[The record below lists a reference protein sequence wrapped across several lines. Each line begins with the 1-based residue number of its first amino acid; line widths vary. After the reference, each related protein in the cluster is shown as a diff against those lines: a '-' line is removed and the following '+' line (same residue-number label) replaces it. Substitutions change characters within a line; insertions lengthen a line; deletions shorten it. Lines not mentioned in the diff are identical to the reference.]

1 MSLCKENEGEKMCII
16 DEIALGK
23 IVDLVCKKIG
33 EAISSAKWKELFVST
48 GEFIIKS
55 PDKLDSFTK
64 DLSVAF
70 SKNNLIELSKKMKN
84 RSGFEFSETLR
95 NELYDLM
102 AKYEIPPYDAE
113 EYIRMFAQ
121 SIIGYIE
128 EHNKEKTLEM
138 FIGDFRKETESRFDE
153 VIKKEDLIISK
164 LEALSNPKVTL
175 LTVADID
182 SRIRKHSRYK
192 GLSLDFFEI
201 DENEFQQKFKNSI
214 DNKMIFV
221 VGKSHE
227 ETIYRILN
235 ELKSKYSEKTVF
247 VIESRAEWDKLE
259 NNNLSGCVLIPKFY
273 DENIPAIS
281 NNTNIFVYN
290 EDEPCYSNEKLVL
303 RKRTRKN
310 LVSALEKLGIE
321 SNDAYTLA
329 DNTHG
334 LYSALRKKLFNEASY
349 TKNPWV
355 ESHTDVVIAALLCG
369 KWTESE
375 GDKLIFEELTGISYA
390 ECKKELLEYSYGEMP
405 FVVEFKGHRCE
416 NMQIASIEDA
426 WEELDYYIT
435 DAKWDKFIK
444 LLYEVLIVSEP
455 IFDHPFEKHFEVS
468 TRVPKPDWSQAL
480 KRGML
485 RTLVMRAF
493 YRKHDENQY
502 AVDNIIKKILETIN
516 TTKRWGY
523 ISQYLPEL
531 CEASPKA
538 VIERLEKELES
549 PSGLKELFEIN
560 DGDFMTSRH
569 YYTNVLFAVEQL
581 LQQKQYVVRA
591 IEWLWNMDSYNIK
604 YSLSNSPK
612 EILGTVFCA
621 WINMSVL
628 TVEQKIEL
636 AKKAI
641 EKYSNAW
648 EIIYS
653 NFPNERTTVFSTF
666 STPRHRSVDEPED
679 IYRDQLNKTYIEYLN
694 ICVNNINGDVERWKK
709 IIGALHMY
717 PSEYQD
723 DVFGRLVEV
732 CKTMSDPDKTQIKN
746 KLRNTLYRHRYFSDA
761 DWSVSEDV
769 LKKYESV
776 FNTISVENKVYDFLY
791 LFTPSYDFPLL
802 NPVPFHCEEESS
814 SSREENEVQREREIL
829 SLFKTFKENGYS
841 IDELIELAAINDK
854 YSVGEVLAEFYC
866 ENIFDKNIYVKLFES
881 DASLKQ
887 AYEYARTLHRTG
899 NVSVNAILKTT
910 KEITKNSNFI
920 AYIIS
925 LEPISNDKTALIR
938 DESEDVKKEYWSL
951 NLRRTIAND
960 VGESVCLWALDECK
974 KYGTLDS
981 YLQLLFDIKDQITDS
996 NLYNY
1001 ILYLTDFKTGVNHS
1015 MTDYYLKKL
1024 LEILQSKYMD
1034 DAERCTS
1041 LGFLEW
1047 QCREI
1052 LEWEDM
1058 KCIQKVMKV
1067 DPSMYAMLAKAIFK
1081 SEETDEVTGEQR
1093 NIANKLY
1100 SGYNKAQFCPC
1111 EKDGKVDYDELKA
1124 WIDAFKELLI
1134 AQKQL
1139 RLFEHLIGRLLV
1151 FSPPGEDGF
1160 MPCEAVSRI
1169 IEDNYSDSL
1178 KREYAIAE
1186 KNKRGVY
1193 TFSAGESELQ
1203 MSEDYRKNAQ
1213 HLQEKYPHTAEIY
1226 FYLSDS
1232 YKWDAEQERK
1242 RAENEF

>member
-1 MSLCKENEGEKMCII
+1 MNPI
-16 DEIALGK
+16 DEITLGK
-23 IVDLVCKKIG
+23 IIDLVCKKVG

-55 PDKLDSFTK
+55 PDKLDSFTR

-70 SKNNLIELSKKMKN
+70 SKKNLIDLSKKMKN
-84 RSGFEFSETLR
+84 RGGFEFSETLR

-102 AKYEIPPYDAE
+102 AKHEIPPYDAE
-113 EYIRMFAQ
+113 EYIRMFSQ

-128 EHNKEKTLEM
+128 EHDKEKALEM
-138 FIGDFRKETESRFDE
+138 FIGDFRKSTESKFEE
-153 VIKKEDLIISK
+153 VLKNQRLLMS
-164 LEALSNPKVTL
+164 ALSSLINPKVVLFTI
-175 LTVADID
+175 ADID

-201 DENEFQQKFKNSI
+201 DDNEFQQKFKNSI

-235 ELKSKYSEKTVF
+235 ELKSNYSEKTVF

-259 NNNLSGCVLIPKFY
+259 NNNLSGCILIPKFY

-310 LVSALEKLGIE
+310 LVSALENVGIE
-321 SNDAYTLA
+321 HSDAYALA

-334 LYSALRKKLFNEASY
+334 LYSALRKKLFNEASH
-349 TKNPWV
+349 TKHPWV
-355 ESHTDVVIAALLCG
+355 ESHTDVVMAALLCG

-375 GDKLIFEELTGISYA
+375 GDKLIFEYLAGDISY
-390 ECKKELLEYSYGEMP
+390 EKCMQELREYSRGETP
-405 FVVEFKGHRCE
+405 FVVEFKGHRDE

-435 DAKWDKFIK
+435 DAMWNKFIK

-455 IFDHPFEKHFEVS
+455 IFEHPIEKHFEVS
-468 TRVPKPDWSQAL
+468 IRLPKPDCSQAL

-502 AVDNIIKKILETIN
+502 EVDNIIKEILETIN

-523 ISQYLPEL
+523 ISQYMTEL

-549 PSGLKELFEIN
+549 PSGLKELFETN
-560 DGDFMTSRH
+560 DGDFLTSCH
-569 YYTNVLFAVEQL
+569 YYTNVLWAVEQL
-581 LQQKQYVVRA
+581 LQQKQYVVRTVD
-591 IEWLWNMDSYNIK
+591 WLWNMDSYNIK

-641 EKYSNAW
+641 EKYPNAW

-666 STPRHRSVDEPED
+666 STPRHRTVDEPDE
-679 IYRDQLNKTYIEYLN
+679 IYRDQLNKTYIEYLD
-694 ICVNNINGDVERWKK
+694 ICVNNTNGNVDRWKK

-717 PSEYQD
+717 PSENQD
-723 DVFGRLVEV
+723 DAFCKLVES
-732 CKTMSDPDKTQIKN
+732 CKTMSDPDKTKIKN
-746 KLRNTLYRHRYFSDA
+746 KIRNTLYRHRYFSDA

-776 FNTISVENKVYDFLY
+776 FSTISVENKVYDFLY
-791 LFTPSYDFPLL
+791 LFTQSYDFPLL
-802 NPVPFHCEEESS
+802 NPVPFHNEEKSS
-814 SSREENEVQREREIL
+814 SIREGNEDLREKEIL
-829 SLFKTFKENGYS
+829 FQFKIFKENGYS
-841 IDELIELAAINDK
+841 IDELIKLAVTNDK
-854 YSVGEVLAEFYC
+854 YCVGEVLAEFYC
-866 ENIFDKNIYVKLFES
+866 EKVFDEKIYRKLLES
-881 DASLKQ
+881 ESTIKQ
-887 AYEYARTLHRTG
+887 AYEYARTL
-899 NVSVNAILKTT
+899 VSSGSIDVKTILKTT
-910 KEITKNSNFI
+910 KEITQNATFT
-920 AYIIS
+920 AWIIS
-925 LEPISNDKTALIR
+925 MERIADEKTALIGK
-938 DESEDVKKEYWSL
+938 ESEEVKNAFWSL
-951 NLRRTIAND
+951 NLRRALAVD
-960 VGESVCLWALDECK
+960 AGENVCLWALEECAK
-974 KYGTLDS
+974 HGTLSS
-981 YLQLLFDIKDQITDS
+981 YLEMLFDVKEKISISK
-996 NLYNY
+996 LYTFVFE
-1001 ILYLTDFKTGVNHS
+1001 IETVKIGDRHP
-1015 MTDYYLKKL
+1015 MTDYYLK
-1024 LEILQSKYMD
+1024 EILKILQREYMNSLD
-1034 DAERCTS
+1034 ECTR

-1047 QCREI
+1047 KFRGI
-1052 LEWEDM
+1052 LDWEDM
-1058 KCIQKVMKV
+1058 KCMQKVMKT
-1067 DPSMYAMLAKAIFK
+1067 DPSIYAAIVKIIYK
-1081 SEETDEVTGEQR
+1081 SDDTAEITEEQR
-1093 NIANKLY
+1093 ESANALY
-1100 SGYNKAQFCPC
+1100 SGFIKAHFCPC
-1111 EKDGKVDYDELKA
+1111 EKDGKVEYNELKS
-1124 WIDAFKELLI
+1124 WVDSFKVMLSE
-1134 AQKQL
+1134 QKQS
-1139 RLFEHLIGRLLV
+1139 RLFGHLLGRLLA
-1151 FSPPGEDGF
+1151 FSPAGEDGC
-1160 MPCEAVSRI
+1160 MPCEAVRRI
-1169 IEDNYSDSL
+1169 IEDNPDDSL
-1178 KREYAIAE
+1178 KREYAVTE
-1186 KNKRGVY
+1186 FNKRGVF
-1193 TFSAGESELQ
+1193 TFSAGQSEMAL
-1203 MSEDYRKNAQ
+1203 SENYKMNAQ
-1213 HLQEKYPHTAEIY
+1213 KLQEKYPHTAEIY
-1226 FYLSDS
+1226 FNLSDS
-1232 YKWDAEQERK
+1232 YKHDAETERK

>member
-1 MSLCKENEGEKMCII
+1 MSSYKENEGENMCII

-48 GEFIIKS
+48 GEFLIKN
-55 PDKLDSFTK
+55 PDSFTK
-64 DLSVAF
+64 DLSVVF
-70 SKNNLIELSKKMKN
+70 SKKNLIELSKKMKN

-102 AKYEIPPYDAE
+102 AKHEIPPYDAE
-113 EYIRMFAQ
+113 EYIRMFSQ

-182 SRIRKHSRYK
+182 SRIRKHSRYR

-201 DENEFQQKFKNSI
+201 DDNEFQQKFKNSI

-273 DENIPAIS
+273 DESIPAIS

-290 EDEPCYSNEKLVL
+290 EDEPCYSSEKLVL

-310 LVSALEKLGIE
+310 LISALEKLGIE

-349 TKNPWV
+349 TKHLWV
-355 ESHTDVVIAALLCG
+355 ENHTDVVIAALLCG

-375 GDKLIFEELTGISYA
+375 GDKLIFEELTGGISY
-390 ECKKELLEYSYGEMP
+390 EKCMQELLEYSRGETP
-405 FVVEFKGHRCE
+405 FVVEFKGHRGE

-435 DAKWDKFIK
+435 DAIWNKFIK

-468 TRVPKPDWSQAL
+468 IRVQKPDWSQAL

-493 YRKHDENQY
+493 YRKHDEKQY
-502 AVDNIIKKILETIN
+502 EIDSIIKEILETIN
-516 TTKRWGY
+516 TPKRWGY
-523 ISQYLPEL
+523 ISQYMPEL

-549 PSGLKELFEIN
+549 PSGLKELFETK
-560 DGDFMTSRH
+560 DGDFLTSRH
-569 YYTNVLFAVEQL
+569 YYTNVLWAVEQL
-581 LQQKQYVVRA
+581 LQQKQYVVRTVD
-591 IEWLWNMDSYNIK
+591 WLWNMDSYNIK

-641 EKYSNAW
+641 EKYPNAW

-666 STPRHRSVDEPED
+666 STPRHRTVDEPDE
-679 IYRDQLNKTYIEYLN
+679 IYRDQLNKTYIEYLD
-694 ICVNNINGDVERWKK
+694 ICVNNTNGNVDRWKK
-709 IIGALHMY
+709 IVGALHMY
-717 PSEYQD
+717 PPKNQD
-723 DVFGRLVEV
+723 DVFCKLVEA
-732 CKTMSDPDKTQIKN
+732 CKTMSDPDKTKIKN

-761 DWSVSEDV
+761 DWSVSEEV

-776 FNTISVENKVYDFLY
+776 FSTISVENKVYDFLY
-791 LFTPSYDFPLL
+791 LFTQSYDFPLL
-802 NPVPFHCEEESS
+802 NPLPFHREEKSS
-814 SSREENEVQREREIL
+814 SIREENKALREKEIL
-829 SLFKTFKENGYS
+829 SQFKTFKENGYS
-841 IDELIELAAINDK
+841 IDELIELAATNDK
-854 YSVGEVLAEFYC
+854 FSIGEVLAEFYC
-866 ENIFDKNIYVKLFES
+866 EKVFDEKIYRKLLES
-881 DASLKQ
+881 ESTIKQ
-887 AYEYARTLHRTG
+887 AYEYARAL
-899 NVSVNAILKTT
+899 VYSKSISVNSILKTT
-910 KEITKNSNFI
+910 KEITQNARFI
-920 AYIIS
+920 AWIIS
-925 LEPISNDKTALIR
+925 LEQIKDYKTALIR
-938 DESEDVKKEYWSL
+938 NENEAIKNEYWNFSFRSSL
-951 NLRRTIAND
+951 SND
-960 VGESVCLWALDECK
+960 AKQDTCIWALNECK
-974 KYGTLDS
+974 IYGTLNS
-981 YLQLLFDIKDQITDS
+981 YLTLLFDVKERIPISD
-996 NLYNY
+996 LYNS
-1001 ILYLTDFKTGVNHS
+1001 IFDIENIKVGMQTQ
-1015 MTDYYLKKL
+1015 MMDYYLKEVLEKIQTEYIHDLQKCTQIAL
-1024 LEILQSKYMD
+1024 LEWK
-1034 DAERCTS
+1034 
-1041 LGFLEW
+1041 
-1047 QCREI
+1047 CRNI

-1058 KCIQKVMKV
+1058 RCMQKVMKI
-1067 DPSMYAMLAKAIFK
+1067 DPSMYAELAKVIFK
-1081 SEETDEVTGEQR
+1081 AEDANKVTEEQR
-1093 NIANKLY
+1093 NIANALY

-1111 EKDGKVDYDELKA
+1111 EKDGKVDYDELKI
-1124 WIDAFKELLI
+1124 WIDAFKEMLTS
-1134 AQKQL
+1134 QKQL

-1160 MPCEAVSRI
+1160 MPCEAVRRI

-1186 KNKRGVY
+1186 INKRGVY

-1203 MSEDYRKNAQ
+1203 MSEDYRNNAQ

>member
-1 MSLCKENEGEKMCII
+1 MSSCKENEGENMYII
-16 DEIALGK
+16 DEIALSK

-48 GEFIIKS
+48 GEFLIKN
-55 PDKLDSFTK
+55 PDSFTK
-64 DLSVAF
+64 DLTAVL
-70 SKNNLIELSKKMKN
+70 SKKNLLELSKKMKN

-95 NELYDLM
+95 DELYYLM

-113 EYIRMFAQ
+113 EYIRMFSQ

-128 EHNKEKTLEM
+128 EHDKEKTFEM
-138 FIGDFRKETESRFDE
+138 FIGDFRKSTESKFEE
-153 VIKKEDLIISK
+153 VLKNQKLIMS
-164 LEALSNPKVTL
+164 ALSSLINPKVVLFTI
-175 LTVADID
+175 ADID
-182 SRIRKHSRYK
+182 SRIRRHSEYK

-201 DENEFQQKFKNSI
+201 DDNEFQQKFKNSI

-235 ELKSKYSEKTVF
+235 ELKRNYSEKTVF

-281 NNTNIFVYN
+281 NNINIFVYN
-290 EDEPCYSNEKLVL
+290 EDEPCYSSEKLVL

-310 LVSALEKLGIE
+310 LISALENVGIE
-321 SNDAYTLA
+321 HSDAYALA

-334 LYSALRKKLFNEASY
+334 LYSALRKKLFNEASH

-355 ESHTDVVIAALLCG
+355 ERHTDVVIAALLCG

-375 GDKLIFEELTGISYA
+375 GDKLIFEELTRVSYA

-405 FVVEFKGHRCE
+405 FVVEFKGHRGE
-416 NMQIASIEDA
+416 NIQIASIEDA

-435 DAKWDKFIK
+435 DAMWSKFIK
-444 LLYEVLIVSEP
+444 LFYEVLIVSEP

-468 TRVPKPDWSQAL
+468 IRVQKPDWSQAL

-493 YRKHDENQY
+493 YRKHNENQY
-502 AVDNIIKKILETIN
+502 EVDNIIKEILGTIN

-523 ISQYLPEL
+523 ISQYMPEL

-549 PSGLKELFEIN
+549 PSGLKELFETK

-591 IEWLWNMDSYNIK
+591 VEWLWHMDSYDIK

-641 EKYSNAW
+641 EKYPNAW

-666 STPRHRSVDEPED
+666 STPRHRTVDEPDE
-679 IYRDQLNKTYIEYLN
+679 IYRDQLNKTYIEYLD
-694 ICVNNINGDVERWKK
+694 ICVNNTNGNVDRWKK

-717 PSEYQD
+717 PSENQD
-723 DVFGRLVEV
+723 DVFCKLIED
-732 CKTMSDPDKTQIKN
+732 CKTMSDRDKTKIKN

-776 FNTISVENKVYDFLY
+776 FSAISVENKVYDFLY
-791 LFTPSYDFPLL
+791 LFTQSYDFPLL
-802 NPVPFHCEEESS
+802 NPIPFHCEEKTS
-814 SSREENEVQREREIL
+814 SSREENKVLREKEIL
-829 SLFKTFKENGYS
+829 SQFKIFKENGYS
-841 IDELIELAAINDK
+841 IEELIELAATNDK
-854 YSVGEVLAEFYC
+854 YSIGEVLAEFYC
-866 ENIFDKNIYVKLFES
+866 ENIFDDRIYKKLLENDS
-881 DASLKQ
+881 TLTQ
-887 AYEYARTLHRTG
+887 AYEYARTMCRSG
-899 NVSVNAILKTT
+899 SIGIDKILRKT
-910 KEITKNSNFI
+910 KEVTQNTKFI
-920 AYIIS
+920 AWIIS
-925 LEPISNDKTALIR
+925 LELIKDYKTALIR
-938 DESEDVKKEYWSL
+938 NENEAIKNEYWNFSFRSSL
-951 NLRRTIAND
+951 SDDAKQDTCI
-960 VGESVCLWALDECK
+960 WALNECK
-974 KYGTLDS
+974 IYGTLNS
-981 YLQLLFDIKDQITDS
+981 YLTLLFDVKDRISISD
-996 NLYNY
+996 LYNS
-1001 ILYLTDFKTGVNHS
+1001 IFDIDNIKVGMQNQ
-1015 MTDYYLKKL
+1015 MMDYYLKEILKKLQTEYIDDLEKCTQLAL
-1024 LEILQSKYMD
+1024 LEWK
-1034 DAERCTS
+1034 
-1041 LGFLEW
+1041 
-1047 QCREI
+1047 CRNI

-1058 KCIQKVMKV
+1058 RCMQKVMKI
-1067 DPSMYAMLAKAIFK
+1067 DPSMYAELAKVIFK
-1081 SEETDEVTGEQR
+1081 AEDADEVTEEQR
-1093 NIANKLY
+1093 NIANALY

-1111 EKDGKVDYDELKA
+1111 EKDGKVDYDELKT
-1124 WIDAFKELLI
+1124 WIDAFKDMLT

-1160 MPCEAVSRI
+1160 MPCEAVRKI
-1169 IEDNYSDSL
+1169 IEENYSDSL
-1178 KREYAIAE
+1178 KSEYAIAE
-1186 KNKRGVY
+1186 RNKRGVY

-1203 MSEDYRKNAQ
+1203 MSEDYRNNAQ
-1213 HLQEKYPHTAEIY
+1213 HFQEKYPHTAEIY
-1226 FYLSDS
+1226 FYLSYL

>member
-1 MSLCKENEGEKMCII
+1 MSSHKENEGGNMCII
-16 DEIALGK
+16 DEITLGK

-70 SKNNLIELSKKMKN
+70 SKKNLIELSKKMIH
-84 RSGFEFSETLR
+84 RSGFEFSETLH
-95 NELYDLM
+95 NELFDLM
-102 AKYEIPPYDAE
+102 AKNDIPPYDAE
-113 EYIRMFAQ
+113 EYIRIFSQ
-121 SIIGYIE
+121 SIISYIE
-128 EHNKEKTLEM
+128 EHDKEKTFEM
-138 FIGDFRKETESRFDE
+138 FIGDFIKGTESKFDE
-153 VIKKEDLIISK
+153 VLKNQRLIISK
-164 LEALSNPKVTL
+164 LEALTNPDITYF
-175 LTVADID
+175 TIADID

-192 GLSLDFFEI
+192 GLSLGFFEI
-201 DENEFQQKFKNSI
+201 DDNEFQQKFKNSI

-235 ELKSKYSEKTVF
+235 ELKSKYPEKTVF
-247 VIESRAEWDKLE
+247 VIGSRAEWDKLE

-273 DENIPAIS
+273 GESIPAIS

-290 EDEPCYSNEKLVL
+290 EDEPCYSSEKLVL

-310 LVSALEKLGIE
+310 LVSALESVGME
-321 SNDAYTLA
+321 HSDAYALV

-334 LYSALRKKLFNEASY
+334 LYSALRRKLFNEASY
-349 TKNPWV
+349 TKHPWV
-355 ESHTDVVIAALLCG
+355 ENHTDVVIAALLCG

-375 GDKLIFEELTGISYA
+375 GDKLIFECLTGTSY
-390 ECKKELLEYSYGEMP
+390 EKCMQELLEYSRGETP
-405 FVVEFKGHRCE
+405 FVVEFKGHRDE

-435 DAKWDKFIK
+435 DAMWNKFIK

-455 IFDHPFEKHFEVS
+455 IFDHPIEKHFEVS
-468 TRVPKPDWSQAL
+468 IRIEKPDWSQAL

-502 AVDNIIKKILETIN
+502 AVDNIVKEILKTIN

-523 ISQYLPEL
+523 ISQYMPEL

-549 PSGLKELFEIN
+549 PSGLKELFEAN

-591 IEWLWNMDSYNIK
+591 IEWLWAIDSYNIK

-612 EILGTVFCA
+612 ELLGTVFCA

-641 EKYSNAW
+641 EKYPNAW

-666 STPRHRSVDEPED
+666 STPRHRSVDEPEE
-679 IYRDQLNKTYIEYLN
+679 IYINQLNKTYIEYLN
-694 ICVNNINGDVERWKK
+694 ICVNNIDGNVDRWKK
-709 IIGALHMY
+709 IIGALHRY
-717 PSEYQD
+717 PSENQD
-723 DVFGRLVEV
+723 DVFCKLVEA
-732 CKTMSDPDKTQIKN
+732 CRTMSDSDKTKIKN
-746 KLRNTLYRHRYFSDA
+746 ELRDTLYQHRYFSDA
-761 DWSVSEDV
+761 DWSVSEEV
-769 LKKYESV
+769 LRKYESA
-776 FNTISVENKVYDFLY
+776 FSTISVENKVYDFLY
-791 LFTPSYDFPLL
+791 LFTQSYDFPLL
-802 NPVPFHCEEESS
+802 NPIPFHREEKSS
-814 SSREENEVQREREIL
+814 SSREENKVLREKEIL
-829 SLFKTFKENGYS
+829 SQFKIFKENGYS
-841 IDELIELAAINDK
+841 IDELIELAATNDK
-854 YSVGEVLAEFYC
+854 YSIGEVLAEFYC

-887 AYEYARTLHRTG
+887 AYEYARTLYHTG

-920 AYIIS
+920 ACIIS
-925 LEPISNDKTALIR
+925 LEQISNDKTALIR

-951 NLRRTIAND
+951 NLRRTIADD
-960 VGESVCLWALDECK
+960 VGESACLWALDQCK

-981 YLQLLFDIKDQITDS
+981 YLQLLFDIKDQITDL
-996 NLYNY
+996 NLYNS

-1024 LEILQSKYMD
+1024 LEILQSKYND

-1058 KCIQKVMKV
+1058 KCMQKVMKV

-1081 SEETDEVTGEQR
+1081 SEETDEVTEEQR

-1111 EKDGKVDYDELKA
+1111 EKDGRVDYDELKA
-1124 WIDAFKELLI
+1124 WIDAFKDMLT

-1160 MPCEAVSRI
+1160 MPCEAVRRI

-1193 TFSAGESELQ
+1193 TFSAGQEELQ
-1203 MSEDYRKNAQ
+1203 ISENYKNNAL

>member
-23 IVDLVCKKIG
+23 IVDLVFKKIG

-48 GEFIIKS
+48 GEFVIKS

-64 DLSVAF
+64 DLSVVF
-70 SKNNLIELSKKMKN
+70 SKKNLLELSKKMKN
-84 RSGFEFSETLR
+84 RSGFEFAETLHS
-95 NELYDLM
+95 ELYDLM
-102 AKYEIPPYDAE
+102 AKHDIPPNDSE
-113 EYIRMFAQ
+113 EYIRMFSQ
-121 SIIGYIE
+121 SIISYVE
-128 EHNKEKTLEM
+128 EHDKEKTFEM
-138 FIGDFRKETESRFDE
+138 FIGDFRKSTESKFEE
-153 VIKKEDLIISK
+153 VLKNQKLIMS
-164 LEALSNPKVTL
+164 ALSSLINPKVVLFTI
-175 LTVADID
+175 ADID
-182 SRIRKHSRYK
+182 SRIRRHSEYK

-201 DENEFQQKFKNSI
+201 DDNEFQQKFKNSI

-235 ELKSKYSEKTVF
+235 ELKRNYSEKTVF

-273 DENIPAIS
+273 DESIPAIS

-290 EDEPCYSNEKLVL
+290 EDEPCYSSEKLVL

-321 SNDAYTLA
+321 HSDAYALA

-334 LYSALRKKLFNEASY
+334 LYSALRKKLFDEASR
-349 TKNPWV
+349 TKHPWV

-375 GDKLIFEELTGISYA
+375 GDKLVFEYLTGASY
-390 ECKKELLEYSYGEMP
+390 EKCMQELLEYSRGETP
-405 FVVEFKGHRCE
+405 FVVEFKGHRDE

-435 DAKWDKFIK
+435 DAMWNTFIK

-455 IFDHPFEKHFEVS
+455 IFDYPIEKHFEVS
-468 TRVPKPDWSQAL
+468 MRLPKSDWSQAL

-502 AVDNIIKKILETIN
+502 EVDNIIKEILETID

-523 ISQYLPEL
+523 IAQYMPEL

-549 PSGLKELFEIN
+549 PSGLKELFETN

-569 YYTNVLFAVEQL
+569 YYTYILFAVEQL

-591 IEWLWNMDSYNIK
+591 IEWLWNMDSYDIK

-621 WINMSVL
+621 WMNISAL
-628 TVEQKIEL
+628 TVDQKIEL
-636 AKKAI
+636 AKKAVVT
-641 EKYSNAW
+641 YPNAW

-653 NFPNERTTVFSTF
+653 NFPNKRTTVFSTF

-694 ICVNNINGDVERWKK
+694 ICVNNINVDVERWKK

-717 PSEYQD
+717 PSENQD
-723 DVFGRLVEV
+723 DVFSKLVEAS
-732 CKTMSDPDKTQIKN
+732 KTMSDPDKTQIKN

-802 NPVPFHCEEESS
+802 NPIPFHREEKSS
-814 SSREENEVQREREIL
+814 TSREENAVLPAKKSKKSEQSCWVDCKQKA
-829 SLFKTFKENGYS
+829 FCVKTRRLCFFC
-841 IDELIELAAINDK
+841 LLP
-854 YSVGEVLAEFYC
+854 
-866 ENIFDKNIYVKLFES
+866 FDS
-881 DASLKQ
+881 DFD
-887 AYEYARTLHRTG
+887 G
-899 NVSVNAILKTT
+899 
-910 KEITKNSNFI
+910 
-920 AYIIS
+920 
-925 LEPISNDKTALIR
+925 
-938 DESEDVKKEYWSL
+938 
-951 NLRRTIAND
+951 
-960 VGESVCLWALDECK
+960 
-974 KYGTLDS
+974 
-981 YLQLLFDIKDQITDS
+981 LFDIGRDS
-996 NLYNY
+996 
-1001 ILYLTDFKTGVNHS
+1001 
-1015 MTDYYLKKL
+1015 
-1024 LEILQSKYMD
+1024 
-1034 DAERCTS
+1034 R
-1041 LGFLEW
+1041 
-1047 QCREI
+1047 
-1052 LEWEDM
+1052 
-1058 KCIQKVMKV
+1058 
-1067 DPSMYAMLAKAIFK
+1067 K
-1081 SEETDEVTGEQR
+1081 S
-1093 NIANKLY
+1093 
-1100 SGYNKAQFCPC
+1100 
-1111 EKDGKVDYDELKA
+1111 
-1124 WIDAFKELLI
+1124 
-1134 AQKQL
+1134 
-1139 RLFEHLIGRLLV
+1139 
-1151 FSPPGEDGF
+1151 
-1160 MPCEAVSRI
+1160 
-1169 IEDNYSDSL
+1169 
-1178 KREYAIAE
+1178 
-1186 KNKRGVY
+1186 
-1193 TFSAGESELQ
+1193 GESKGDL
-1203 MSEDYRKNAQ
+1203 
-1213 HLQEKYPHTAEIY
+1213 
-1226 FYLSDS
+1226 
-1232 YKWDAEQERK
+1232 
-1242 RAENEF
+1242 

>member
-1 MSLCKENEGEKMCII
+1 MRSCKENEGENMCII

-23 IVDLVCKKIG
+23 IIDLVCKKIG
-33 EAISSAKWKELFVST
+33 ETISSAKWKGLFVSA

-55 PDKLDSFTK
+55 PDKLDCFTR
-64 DLSVAF
+64 DLSVVF
-70 SKNNLIELSKKMKN
+70 STKNLKELSKKMKN
-84 RSGFEFSETLR
+84 RSGFEFSETLH

-102 AKYEIPPYDAE
+102 AKHDIPPYDAE
-113 EYIRMFAQ
+113 EYIRMFSQ
-121 SIIGYIE
+121 SIISYIE
-128 EHNKEKTLEM
+128 EHDKDKTLEM
-138 FIGDFRKETESRFDE
+138 FVGDFRKSTESKFEE
-153 VIKKEDLIISK
+153 VLKNQRLIMS
-164 LEALSNPKVTL
+164 ALSSLINPKVVLFTI
-175 LTVADID
+175 ADID

-201 DENEFQQKFKNSI
+201 DDNEFQLKFKNSI

-235 ELKSKYSEKTVF
+235 ELKSNYSEKTVF

-259 NNNLSGCVLIPKFY
+259 NNNLSGCILIPKFY

-303 RKRTRKN
+303 RKRTRQN
-310 LVSALEKLGIE
+310 LVSALENVGIE

-334 LYSALRKKLFNEASY
+334 LYSALRKKLFDEANY
-349 TKNPWV
+349 TKHQWV
-355 ESHTDVVIAALLCG
+355 KSHTDVVIAALLCG

-375 GDKLIFEELTGISYA
+375 GDKLIFEDLTGVSYA
-390 ECKKELLEYSYGEMP
+390 ECKKELLEYSYGETP
-405 FVVEFKGHRCE
+405 FVVEFKGHRGE

-435 DAKWDKFIK
+435 DAMWNKFIK

-455 IFDHPFEKHFEVS
+455 IFDHPIEKHFEVS
-468 TRVPKPDWSQAL
+468 IRLPKPDWSQAL

-502 AVDNIIKKILETIN
+502 EVDNIIKEILETIN

-523 ISQYLPEL
+523 ISQYMTEL

-538 VIERLEKELES
+538 VIERLEKELELS
-549 PSGLKELFEIN
+549 SGLKELFETN

-591 IEWLWNMDSYNIK
+591 VEWLWHMDSYDIK

-628 TVEQKIEL
+628 TVDKKIEL
-636 AKKAI
+636 AKEAGL
-641 EKYSNAW
+641 KYPNAW

-653 NFPNERTTVFSTF
+653 NFPNERTMVLSTF

-679 IYRDQLNKTYIEYLN
+679 IYRSQLNKTYIEYLD
-694 ICVNNINGDVERWKK
+694 ICVNNINGNVDRWKK
-709 IIGALHMY
+709 IIGALHRY
-717 PSEYQD
+717 PSENQD
-723 DVFGRLVEV
+723 DVFCKLVEA
-732 CKTMSDPDKTQIKN
+732 CKTMSDSEKTKIKN
-746 KLRNTLYRHRYFSDA
+746 KLRDTLYRHRYFSDA
-761 DWSVSEDV
+761 RWSVSEDV
-769 LKKYESV
+769 LKKYETV
-776 FNTISVENKVYDFLY
+776 FSTISVENKIYDFLY
-791 LFTPSYDFPLL
+791 LFTQSYEFPLL
-802 NPVPFHCEEESS
+802 NPVPLHREEKSS
-814 SSREENEVQREREIL
+814 SSREENKVLREKEIL
-829 SLFKTFKENGYS
+829 SQFKIFKGNGYS
-841 IDELIELAAINDK
+841 IVELIELAAKNDK
-854 YSVGEVLAEFYC
+854 YSIGEVLAEFYC
-866 ENIFDKNIYVKLFES
+866 ENIFDEKIYRVLIENDS
-881 DASLKQ
+881 TLKQ
-887 AYEYARTLHRTG
+887 AYEYARTMYLSG
-899 NVSVNAILKTT
+899 IIGVYKILRIT
-910 KEITKNSNFI
+910 KEITQNTKFI
-920 AYIIS
+920 AWIIS
-925 LEPISNDKTALIR
+925 LELIKDYKTALIR
-938 DESEDVKKEYWSL
+938 NENEAIKNEYWNFSFRS
-951 NLRRTIAND
+951 NLSDDAKQDTCI
-960 VGESVCLWALDECK
+960 WALNECK
-974 KYGTLDS
+974 IYGTLNS
-981 YLQLLFDIKDQITDS
+981 YLTLLFDVKERIPISD
-996 NLYNY
+996 LYNS
-1001 ILYLTDFKTGVNHS
+1001 IFDIENIKVGMQTQ
-1015 MTDYYLKKL
+1015 MMDYYLKEVLEKIQTEYIHDLQKCTQIAL
-1024 LEILQSKYMD
+1024 LEWK
-1034 DAERCTS
+1034 
-1041 LGFLEW
+1041 
-1047 QCREI
+1047 CRNI

-1058 KCIQKVMKV
+1058 RCMQKVMKV

-1081 SEETDEVTGEQR
+1081 SEETDEVSEEQR

-1124 WIDAFKELLI
+1124 WVDAFKDMLT

-1160 MPCEAVSRI
+1160 MPCEAVRRI

-1186 KNKRGVY
+1186 RNKRGVY

-1203 MSEDYRKNAQ
+1203 MSEDYRNNAQ
-1213 HLQEKYPHTAEIY
+1213 HIQEKYPHTAEIY

-1242 RAENEF
+1242 CAENEF

>member
-1 MSLCKENEGEKMCII
+1 MSSYKENEGENMCII

-48 GEFIIKS
+48 GEFLIKN
-55 PDKLDSFTK
+55 PDSFTK
-64 DLSVAF
+64 DVSVVF
-70 SKNNLIELSKKMKN
+70 SKKNLIELSKKMKN

-102 AKYEIPPYDAE
+102 AKHEFPPCDAE
-113 EYIRMFAQ
+113 EYIRIFSQ

-128 EHNKEKTLEM
+128 EHDKEKTLEM
-138 FIGDFRKETESRFDE
+138 FIGDFRKGTESKFEE
-153 VIKKEDLIISK
+153 VLKNQKLIMS
-164 LEALSNPKVTL
+164 ALSSLINPKVVLFTI
-175 LTVADID
+175 ADID
-182 SRIRKHSRYK
+182 SRIRRQSKYK
-192 GLSLDFFEI
+192 GLCLDFFEI
-201 DENEFQQKFKNSI
+201 DDNEFQQKFKNSI

-235 ELKSKYSEKTVF
+235 ELKSNYSEKTVF

-290 EDEPCYSNEKLVL
+290 EDEPCYSSEKLVL

-310 LVSALEKLGIE
+310 LISALEKLGME
-321 SNDAYTLA
+321 SNAAYTLA

-349 TKNPWV
+349 TKNLWV
-355 ESHTDVVIAALLCG
+355 ERHTDVVIAALLCG

-405 FVVEFKGHRCE
+405 FVVEIKGHRDE

-435 DAKWDKFIK
+435 DAMWNKFIK
-444 LLYEVLIVSEP
+444 LFYEVLIVSEP
-455 IFDHPFEKHFEVS
+455 IFDYPIEKHFEVS
-468 TRVPKPDWSQAL
+468 IRIEKPDWSQAL

-502 AVDNIIKKILETIN
+502 EVDNIIKEILGTIN

-523 ISQYLPEL
+523 ISQYMTEL
-531 CEASPKA
+531 CEASPKS
-538 VIERLEKELES
+538 VIERLKKELES
-549 PSGLKELFEIN
+549 PSGLKELFETN

-591 IEWLWNMDSYNIK
+591 IDWLWNMDSYNIK

-612 EILGTVFCA
+612 DILGTVFCA

-636 AKKAI
+636 AEKAI
-641 EKYSNAW
+641 EKYPNAW
-648 EIIYS
+648 DIIYS

-666 STPRHRSVDEPED
+666 SSPRHRIVDEPED
-679 IYRDQLNKTYIEYLN
+679 VYREQLNKTYIEYLD
-694 ICVNNINGDVERWKK
+694 ICVNNINGNVDRWKK

-717 PSEYQD
+717 PSENQD
-723 DVFGRLVEV
+723 DVFCKLVEA
-732 CKTMSDPDKTQIKN
+732 CKTMSDPDKTKIKN

-761 DWSVSEDV
+761 DWSVSEEV

-776 FNTISVENKVYDFLY
+776 FSTISVENKIYDFLY
-791 LFTPSYDFPLL
+791 LFTQSYDFPLL
-802 NPVPFHCEEESS
+802 NPIPFHREEKSS
-814 SSREENEVQREREIL
+814 SSREENKVLREKEIL
-829 SLFKTFKENGYS
+829 SQFKIFKENGYS
-841 IDELIELAAINDK
+841 IDEFIELAATNDK
-854 YSVGEVLAEFYC
+854 YSIGEVLAEFYC
-866 ENIFDKNIYVKLFES
+866 EKVFDEKIYRKLLES
-881 DASLKQ
+881 ESTIKQ
-887 AYEYARTLHRTG
+887 ASEYARAL
-899 NVSVNAILKTT
+899 VYSESISVNSILKTT
-910 KEITKNSNFI
+910 KEITQNARFI
-920 AYIIS
+920 AWIIS
-925 LEPISNDKTALIR
+925 LELIKDYKTALIR
-938 DESEDVKKEYWSL
+938 NENEAIKNEYWNFSFRSSL
-951 NLRRTIAND
+951 SDDAKQDTCI
-960 VGESVCLWALDECK
+960 WALNECK
-974 KYGTLDS
+974 IYGTLNS
-981 YLQLLFDIKDQITDS
+981 YLTLLFDVKERISISD
-996 NLYNY
+996 LYNF
-1001 ILYLTDFKTGVNHS
+1001 IFDIENIKVGTQNQ
-1015 MTDYYLKKL
+1015 MTDYYLKEVLEKLQIEYIHDLEKCTQLAL
-1024 LEILQSKYMD
+1024 LEWK
-1034 DAERCTS
+1034 
-1041 LGFLEW
+1041 
-1047 QCREI
+1047 CRSI

-1058 KCIQKVMKV
+1058 RCMQKVMKI
-1067 DPSMYAMLAKAIFK
+1067 DPSMYAELAKVIFK
-1081 SEETDEVTGEQR
+1081 AEDADEVTEEQR
-1093 NIANKLY
+1093 NIANALY

-1111 EKDGKVDYDELKA
+1111 EKDGKVDYDELKT
-1124 WIDAFKELLI
+1124 WIDAFKDMLT

-1160 MPCEAVSRI
+1160 MPCEAVRKI
-1169 IEDNYSDSL
+1169 IEENYSDSL
-1178 KREYAIAE
+1178 KSEYAIAE
-1186 KNKRGVY
+1186 RNKRGVY

-1203 MSEDYRKNAQ
+1203 MSEDYRNNAQ
-1213 HLQEKYPHTAEIY
+1213 HIQEKYPHTAEIY

-1242 RAENEF
+1242 RAENDF